1 MTKSK
6 NTQNNKAE
14 KRTTNNKKTTKN
26 RQTAVKKSKDTFKTF
41 TKLNYK
47 RSQ

>member
-14 KRTTNNKKTTKN
+14 KKKNQQQKNNKK
-26 RQTAVKKSKDTFKTF
+26 QTNSIKKSKDTFKTF